1 MTSAPLL
8 FAKNLQWS
16 QELCTLQGW
25 WLNVEP
31 STDPS
36 QSCPESHG
44 QATPSPFRGL
54 AFFFQDPQN
63 GGKASVASS
72 WGAQCGLQAPG
83 VPLGRL
89 VDLVPSAFGQ
99 LSLGEC
105 HVSLLSVVM
114 GHPSY
119 LRAIGKSAGVTC
131 SCLRW
136 GNIIAALT
144 LLTRYWESV
153 KHKWQGEQSKTEKK
167 MESCWVASSLT
178 CD

>member
-1 MTSAPLL
+1 MVERQVWPQAEGPSLGSKPL
-8 FAKNLQWS
+8 W
-16 QELCTLQGW
+16 
-25 WLNVEP
+25 
-31 STDPS
+31 
-36 QSCPESHG
+36 
-44 QATPSPFRGL
+44 
-54 AFFFQDPQN
+54 
-63 GGKASVASS
+63 
-72 WGAQCGLQAPG
+72 
-83 VPLGRL
+83 VPLGHL
-89 VDLVPSAFGQ
+89 VDLVPPAVGQ
-99 LSLGEC
+99 LSLGDC
-105 HVSLLSVVM
+105 RVSLLSVVM

>member
-1 MTSAPLL
+1 MVGRQVWPQAEGPNVGSKPL
-8 FAKNLQWS
+8 
-16 QELCTLQGW
+16 
-25 WLNVEP
+25 
-31 STDPS
+31 
-36 QSCPESHG
+36 
-44 QATPSPFRGL
+44 
-54 AFFFQDPQN
+54 
-63 GGKASVASS
+63 
-72 WGAQCGLQAPG
+72 G

-89 VDLVPSAFGQ
+89 EDLVHTAVGQ

-144 LLTRYWESV
+144 LLSRYWESV
-153 KHKWQGEQSKTEKK
+153 KHKWQGEQSKTEKEK
-167 MESCWVASSLT
+167 WRVAGSLQVSPVIKSVYSLHVNLGSHT
-178 CD
+178 CQLPGARP